1 MHHGCEIL
9 VEDPVKILVDPG
21 CENVKKL
28 PGLTLLLSDGGA
40 SGLTSSSAAILATL
54 VLTFAGQLGRK
65 RIRIDAKKEN
75 LEKSKEKT
83 KEMVCSRQGT
93 R

>member
-1 MHHGCEIL
+1 MKDLLHHGCEIL

-40 SGLTSSSAAILATL
+40 TGFLISSSTTVFASLVPTGEIRYSKKNRDIL
-54 VLTFAGQLGRK
+54 
-65 RIRIDAKKEN
+65 
-75 LEKSKEKT
+75 
-83 KEMVCSRQGT
+83 EMVCSGHSLKLKLI
-93 R
+93 